1 MIILIIQ
8 FKCKIKQKTL
18 LLYENSSNF
27 LRSER
32 LKKIRIILVVFFA
45 YFFSCTDAHLTVYA
59 SRSQTYNAN

>member
-32 LKKIRIILVVFFA
+32 LQKNHIIVSFMLI
-45 YFFSCTDAHLTVYA
+45 FSRVQMRT
-59 SRSQTYNAN
+59 